1 MKLYE
6 ESVVC
11 RALGVPV
18 TEHSYED
25 GEILSS
31 VISLGLPPS
40 STLVNTNLLFRKL
53 GSVGHYHYE
62 SLFPQEHY

>member
-1 MKLYE
+1 MKTD
-6 ESVVC
+6 VC

-25 GEILSS
+25 GEILSH

-40 STLVNTNLLFRKL
+40 SSLVNTHLLFRKF
-53 GSVGHYHYE
+53 GYVHV
-62 SLFPQEHY
+62 